1 MKSKRDSDE
10 LFSLM
15 YDTTESSF
23 ECSQYLY

>member
-23 ECSQYLY
+23 EFSQYLH